1 MTDTKSSPQEWTPSN
16 SVLEGEMNIAIE
28 DIKNI
33 LQRLQKEIHISD
45 RYILHI
51 LEIIADEYR
60 PQSPSGKS

>member
-60 PQSPSGKS
+60 PQSP